1 MSDIVVHTYRCR
13 SFRKLWSDGD
23 GESRPRKVRLFVRP
37 LWNEFAWKCGNVRT
51 YVNSAVAYW
60 QREPANFDL
69 VIEQTES
76 LSNLRLTHSFQLSRR
91 RRRRHHI
98 PMCACDRFVHD
109 NSIANEHCGRFDAC
123 NVQPRKTDCEFGICV
138 CFCSHC
144 K

>member
-1 MSDIVVHTYRCR
+1 MCRLSENYGMTY
-13 SFRKLWSDGD
+13 G

-91 RRRRHHI
+91 RRRRYHI
-98 PMCACDRFVHD
+98 PMCM
-109 NSIANEHCGRFDAC
+109 
-123 NVQPRKTDCEFGICV
+123 CV
-138 CFCSHC
+138 R
-144 K
+144 